1 MKRVK
6 RVLALLAAFALV
18 LAMAV
23 PAWADKAN
31 LYTISAPAGSN
42 HTYQVYQIFTGDYS
56 NGKLSNVKWGQN
68 SKNHEGTNASAAV
81 DSTVLATIA
90 GLGGKTDAEIWKGIE
105 QYVDFGTAPVAEVT
119 STTPASVPAGYYVIK
134 DKDGS
139 QDGKQDAYTNYIV
152 QVAGN
157 VKITPKSSIPTVKK
171 EVKDINDS
179 TETDLGEWQKDADH
193 DFNDQVL
200 FRLTGTLPENY
211 ATYTS
216 YEYIF
221 HDTMSKGLTFDPAS
235 VEIYHGDEKTGTKID
250 ANNYTVSNQSGTDG
264 KTEITIQFANLKTA
278 VSATFGDK
286 ITVVYKAT
294 LNENSVIGSEGNP
307 NKVYLE
313 FSNNPNGNGTGKTPE
328 DTVTVFTY
336 KVAANKVDGDG
347 KKLAGAGFKLSK
359 FDMKNN
365 RWELVGYQNV
375 KLDASGNPVETD
387 GRYEV
392 ESATATSFAWNRI
405 DDGKYKLEEVVTPA
419 GYNTI
424 DPVEFDV
431 VAGHANL
438 TLSSLSGT
446 KTTGTVG
453 EYTFKPNNAE
463 GSLTTDIVNQ
473 SGTVLPSTGGMGTTV
488 FYVVGG
494 GLMAVAV
501 VLLVTKKRMENKR

>member
-1 MKRVK
+1 MRKVK

-23 PAWADKAN
+23 PAFADEAT
-31 LYTISAPAGSN
+31 YTISTDQAN
-42 HTYQVYQIFTGDYS
+42 HTYEVYQIFTGDLS
-56 NGKLSNVKWGQN
+56 ERTLSNVKWGRN
-68 SKNHEGTNASAAV
+68 SKNNEGANVGAA
-81 DSTVLATIA
+81 VLATIE
-90 GLGGKTDAEIWKGIE
+90 GLKGETDAKIWNGIE
-105 QYVDFGTAPVAEVT
+105 QYVNFETTPFVEVT

-157 VKITPKSSIPTVKK
+157 VKIKPKSSVPTVKK

-179 TETDLGEWQKDADH
+179 TETALGEWQKDADH
-193 DFNDQVL
+193 DFNDKVC

-211 ATYTS
+211 ATYTT

-221 HDTMSKGLTFDPAS
+221 HDTMSKGLTFNPAS
-235 VEIYHGDEKTGTKID
+235 VEIYRGDEKTGTKIE
-250 ANNYTVSNQSGTDG
+250 ASNYTVSNQSGIDG
-264 KTEITIQFANLKTA
+264 ETKITIKFANLKTA
-278 VSATFGDK
+278 VNATSDDK
-286 ITVVYKAT
+286 ITVVYEAT
-294 LNENSVIGSEGNP
+294 LNENSVIGSKGNP

-313 FSNNPNGNGTGKTPE
+313 FSNNPNGNGTGETPE

-336 KVAANKVDGDG
+336 KVAANKVDGKG
-347 KKLAGAGFKLSK
+347 KELAGAGFKLSK
-359 FDMKNN
+359 FDKDKG
-365 RWELVGYQNV
+365 WELVGYQNV
-375 KLDASGNPVETD
+375 KLDASGDPVKTD
-387 GRYEV
+387 GHYEV
-392 ESATATSFAWNRI
+392 ANETATSFAWNRI

-438 TLSSLSGT
+438 ELTSLSGT

-453 EYTFKPNNAE
+453 EYTFTSNNTE
-463 GSLTTDIVNQ
+463 GSLTTSIVNQ

>member
-23 PAWADKAN
+23 PAFADKAT
-31 LYTISAPAGSN
+31 YEISTDQAN
-42 HTYQVYQIFTGDYS
+42 HTYEVYQIFTGDLS
-56 NGKLSNVKWGQN
+56 ERTLSNVKWGRN
-68 SKNHEGTNASAAV
+68 SKNNEGANVGAA
-81 DSTVLATIA
+81 VLATIE
-90 GLGGKTDAEIWKGIE
+90 GLKGETDAKIWNGIE
-105 QYVDFGTAPVAEVT
+105 QYVNFETTPFVEVT
-119 STTPASVPAGYYVIK
+119 STAPASVPAGYYVIK

-157 VKITPKSSIPTVKK
+157 VKITPKSCVPPVKK
-171 EVKDINDS
+171 EVKHINDS
-179 TETDLGEWQKDADH
+179 TETALGEWQKDADH
-193 DFNDQVL
+193 DFNDKVC

-211 ATYTS
+211 ATYTT

-221 HDTMSKGLTFDPAS
+221 HDTMSKGLTFDPSS
-235 VEIYHGDEKTGTKID
+235 VEIYLGDEETGTKID
-250 ANNYTVSNQSGTDG
+250 VSKYTVSTQSGANDG
-264 KTEITIQFANLKTA
+264 TEITIKFADLKTA
-278 VSATFGDK
+278 VNATSDNK

-294 LNENSVIGSEGNP
+294 LNENSVIGSAGNP

-313 FSNNPNGNGTGKTPE
+313 FSNNPNGKGTGNTPE

-336 KVAANKVDGDG
+336 KVAANKVDGNRN
-347 KKLAGAGFKLSK
+347 KLAGAGFKLSK
-359 FDMKNN
+359 FDKEKND
-365 RWELVGYQNV
+365 WKLVGYQNV
-375 KLDASGNPVETD
+375 KLGDNGNPVETD
-387 GRYEV
+387 GHYEV
-392 ESATATSFAWNRI
+392 ANKTATSFAWNRI

-424 DPVEFDV
+424 DPVEFNV

-438 TLSSLSGT
+438 ALTSLSGT
-446 KTTGTVG
+446 KTDGTVG
-453 EYTFKPNNAE
+453 EYTFTPDKTE

>member
-23 PAWADKAN
+23 PAFADGAT
-31 LYTISAPAGSN
+31 YTISTDQAN
-42 HTYQVYQIFTGDYS
+42 HTYEVYQIFTGDLS
-56 NGKLSNVKWGQN
+56 VKTLSNVKWGAN
-68 SKNHEGTNASAAV
+68 TKNRGTAGVGQAV
-81 DSTVLATIA
+81 DSTVLATIE
-90 GLGGKTDAEIWKGIE
+90 GLKGKPDAEILKGIE
-105 QYVDFGTAPVAEVT
+105 QYVDFEKGPFAEVT
-119 STTPASVPAGYYVIK
+119 STKSASVPAGYYIIK

-139 QDGKQDAYTNYIV
+139 QNGKQDAYTNYIV

-179 TETDLGEWQKDADH
+179 TETALGEWQKDADH
-193 DFNDQVL
+193 DVNDQVL

-211 ATYTS
+211 ETYTT

-221 HDTMSKGLTFDPAS
+221 HDTMSKGLTFDSDS
-235 VEIYHGDEKTGTKID
+235 VEIYLGDEKNGTKID
-250 ANNYTVSNQSGTDG
+250 ASKYTVSTQSGTNG
-264 KTEITIQFANLKTA
+264 ETEITIQFADLKTA
-278 VSATFGDK
+278 VSATSDDK
-286 ITVVYKAT
+286 ITVVYEAT
-294 LNENSVIGSEGNP
+294 LNKQSVIGSAGNP

-313 FSNNPNGNGTGKTPE
+313 FSNNPNGKGTGKTPE

-336 KVAANKVDGDG
+336 KVAANKVDGKG
-347 KKLAGAGFKLSK
+347 NKLAGAGFKLSK
-359 FDMKNN
+359 YDKDNG
-365 RWELVGYQNV
+365 WELVGYQNV
-375 KLDASGNPVETD
+375 KLDASDNPVKTD

-392 ESATATSFAWNRI
+392 VSATATSFAWNRI

-438 TLSSLSGT
+438 TLTSLSGT

-453 EYTFKPNNAE
+453 EYTFASNNTE

>member
-6 RVLALLAAFALV
+6 RVLALLAALALV

-23 PAWADKAN
+23 PAFADKAN
-31 LYTISAPAGSN
+31 QYTISAPAGSN

-56 NGKLSNVKWGQN
+56 DGKLSNVKWGQN
-68 SKNHEGTNASAAV
+68 SKNHEGANASAAV

-90 GLGGKTDAEIWKGIE
+90 GLGGKPDAEIWKGIE
-105 QYVDFGTAPVAEVT
+105 QYVDFENGSFAEVT
-119 STTPASVPAGYYVIK
+119 STKSASVPAGYYIIK

-152 QVAGN
+152 QVAGD
-157 VKITPKSSIPTVKK
+157 VKIKPKSSVPTVKK

-193 DFNDQVL
+193 DFNDKVC

-211 ATYTS
+211 ATYTT

-221 HDTMSKGLTFDPAS
+221 HDTMSKGLTFAPAS
-235 VEIYHGDEKTGTKID
+235 VEIYLGDEKNGTQIEASK
-250 ANNYTVSNQSGTDG
+250 YTVVSTPSGTNG
-264 KTEITIQFANLKTA
+264 ETEITIKFDNLKTA
-278 VSATFGDK
+278 VNATSDDE

-294 LNENSVIGSEGNP
+294 LNENSVIGSAGNP

-336 KVAANKVDGDG
+336 KVAANKVDGKG
-347 KKLAGAGFKLSK
+347 KELAGAGFKLSK
-359 FDMKNN
+359 FDKDKG
-365 RWELVGYQNV
+365 WELVGYQNV
-375 KLDASGNPVETD
+375 KLDASGDPVKTD
-387 GRYEV
+387 GHYEV
-392 ESATATSFAWNRI
+392 ASATDTSFAWNRI

-438 TLSSLSGT
+438 ALTSLSGT

-453 EYTFKPNNAE
+453 EYTFTSNNTD

>member
-6 RVLALLAAFALV
+6 RVLALLAALALV

-23 PAWADKAN
+23 PAFADEAK
-31 LYTISAPAGSN
+31 YTISTDQAN
-42 HTYQVYQIFTGDYS
+42 HTYEVYQIFTGDLS
-56 NGKLSNVKWGQN
+56 ERTLSNVKWGRN
-68 SKNHEGTNASAAV
+68 SKNNEGANVGAA
-81 DSTVLATIA
+81 VLATIE
-90 GLGGKTDAEIWKGIE
+90 GLKGETDAKIWNGIE
-105 QYVDFGTAPVAEVT
+105 QYVNFETTPFVEVT

-157 VKITPKSSIPTVKK
+157 VKIKPKSSVPTVKK

-179 TETDLGEWQKDADH
+179 TETALGEWQKDADH
-193 DFNDQVL
+193 DFNDKVC

-211 ATYTS
+211 ATYTT

-221 HDTMSKGLTFDPAS
+221 HDTMSKGLTFDPSS
-235 VEIYHGDEKTGTKID
+235 VEIYLGDEETGTKID
-250 ANNYTVSNQSGTDG
+250 VSKYTVSTQSGANDG
-264 KTEITIQFANLKTA
+264 TEITIKFADLKTA
-278 VSATFGDK
+278 VNATSDNK

-294 LNENSVIGSEGNP
+294 LNEQSVIGSAGNP

-313 FSNNPNGNGTGKTPE
+313 FSNNPNGEGTGKTPE
-328 DTVTVFTY
+328 DTVIVFTY
-336 KVAANKVDGDG
+336 KVAANKVDGNG
-347 KKLAGAGFKLSK
+347 EKLAGAGFKLSK
-359 FDMKNN
+359 FDKESDS
-365 RWELVGYQNV
+365 WKLVGYQNV
-375 KLDASGNPVETD
+375 KLDARGNPVETN

-392 ESATATSFAWNRI
+392 ANATDTSFAWNRI

-453 EYTFKPNNAE
+453 EYTFTANAAE
-463 GSLTTDIVNQ
+463 GSLTTNIVNQ

>member
-23 PAWADKAN
+23 PAFADKAT
-31 LYTISAPAGSN
+31 YEISTDQAN
-42 HTYQVYQIFTGDYS
+42 HTYEVYQIFTGDLS
-56 NGKLSNVKWGQN
+56 EKTLSNVKWG
-68 SKNHEGTNASAAV
+68 KNTKGRGTASVGAAV

-90 GLGGKTDAEIWKGIE
+90 GLGGKPDAEIWEGIE
-105 QYVDFGTAPVAEVT
+105 QYVDFENGPFAEVT
-119 STTPASVPAGYYVIK
+119 STKSASVPAGYYIIK

-152 QVAGN
+152 QVAGD
-157 VKITPKSSIPTVKK
+157 VKIKPKSFVPTVKK

-179 TETDLGEWQKDADH
+179 TETALGEWQKDADH
-193 DFNDQVL
+193 DVKDQVW

-221 HDTMSKGLTFDPAS
+221 HDTMSKGLTFDPSS
-235 VEIYHGDEKTGTKID
+235 VEIYLGDEETGTKID
-250 ANNYTVSNQSGTDG
+250 VSKYTVSTQSGANDG
-264 KTEITIQFANLKTA
+264 TEITIKFADLKTA
-278 VSATFGDK
+278 VNATSDNK

-294 LNENSVIGSEGNP
+294 LNEQSVIGSAGNP

-328 DTVTVFTY
+328 DTVIVFTY
-336 KVAANKVDGDG
+336 KVAANKVDSNGE
-347 KKLAGAGFKLSK
+347 KLAGAGFKLSK
-359 FDMKNN
+359 FDKESDS
-365 RWELVGYQNV
+365 WKLVGYQNV
-375 KLDASGNPVETD
+375 KLDTSGNPVETN

-392 ESATATSFAWNRI
+392 ENATDTSFAWNRI
-405 DDGKYKLEEVVTPA
+405 DDGKYKLEEIVTPA

-453 EYTFKPNNAE
+453 EYTFTSNNTE
-463 GSLTTDIVNQ
+463 GSLTTSIVNQ

>member
-23 PAWADKAN
+23 PAWAEEVK
-31 LYTISAPAGSN
+31 YTISTNQAN
-42 HTYQVYQIFTGDYS
+42 HTYEVYQIFTGDLS
-56 NGKLSNVKWGQN
+56 EKTLSNVKWG
-68 SKNHEGTNASAAV
+68 KNTKGRGTASVGAAV
-81 DSTVLATIA
+81 DSTVLATIE
-90 GLGGKTDAEIWKGIE
+90 GLKGEIDSEIWKGIE
-105 QYVDFGTAPVAEVT
+105 QYVDFENGPFAEVT
-119 STTPASVPAGYYVIK
+119 STKSASVPAGYYVIK

-152 QVAGN
+152 QVAGD
-157 VKITPKSSIPTVKK
+157 VKIKPKSSVPTVKK

-193 DFNDQVL
+193 DVNDKVC

-211 ATYTS
+211 ATYTT

-250 ANNYTVSNQSGTDG
+250 ANYTVSTQSGTKG
-264 KTEITIQFANLKTA
+264 ETEITIQFANLKTA
-278 VSATFGDK
+278 VNATSDDK
-286 ITVVYKAT
+286 ITVVYEAT
-294 LNENSVIGSEGNP
+294 LNEQSVIGSAGNP

-336 KVAANKVDGDG
+336 KVAANKVDGKG
-347 KKLAGAGFKLSK
+347 KELAGAGFKLSK
-359 FDMKNN
+359 FDKDKG
-365 RWELVGYQNV
+365 WELVGYQNV
-375 KLDASGNPVETD
+375 KLGDKGNPVVTD
-387 GRYEV
+387 GHYEV
-392 ESATATSFAWNRI
+392 ANATDTSFAWNRI

-453 EYTFKPNNAE
+453 EYTFTSNNAE

>member
-23 PAWADKAN
+23 PAWADEVK
-31 LYTISAPAGSN
+31 YTISTDQAN
-42 HTYQVYQIFTGDYS
+42 HTYEVYQIFKGDLS
-56 NGKLSNVKWGQN
+56 ERTLSNVKWGEN
-68 SKNHEGTNASAAV
+68 TKGRGTAGVGEAV
-81 DSTVLATIA
+81 DSTVLATIE
-90 GLGGKTDAEIWKGIE
+90 GLKGETDAKILEGIE
-105 QYVDFGTAPVAEVT
+105 QYVNFETTPFAEVT
-119 STTPASVPAGYYVIK
+119 SEKSAAVQAGYYIIK

-139 QDGKQDAYTNYIV
+139 QNGKQDAYTNYIV

-179 TETDLGEWQKDADH
+179 TETALGEWQKDADH
-193 DFNDQVL
+193 DVKDQVW

-211 ATYTS
+211 ATYTT

-221 HDTMSKGLTFDPAS
+221 HDTMSKGLTFDSTS
-235 VEIYHGDEKTGTKID
+235 VEIYYGDEKTGTKID
-250 ANNYTVSNQSGTDG
+250 TDKYTVSTQSGTNG
-264 KTEITIQFANLKTA
+264 ETEITIKFADLKTA
-278 VSATFGDK
+278 VNATSDDK

-294 LNENSVIGSEGNP
+294 LNEQSVIGSTGNP

-313 FSNNPNGNGTGKTPE
+313 FSNNPNGKGTGKTPE
-328 DTVTVFTY
+328 DTVIVFTY
-336 KVAANKVDGDG
+336 KVAANKVDGKD
-347 KKLAGAGFKLSK
+347 KELAGAGFKLSK
-359 FDMKNN
+359 FDKEKND
-365 RWELVGYQNV
+365 WKLVGYQNV
-375 KLDASGNPVETD
+375 KLGDNGNPVVTD
-387 GRYEV
+387 GHYEV
-392 ESATATSFAWNRI
+392 ANATDTSFAWNRI

-438 TLSSLSGT
+438 TLTSLSGT

-453 EYTFKPNNAE
+453 EYTFASNNTE

-473 SGTVLPSTGGMGTTV
+473 SGAVLPSTGGMGTTV

>member
-23 PAWADKAN
+23 PALAN
-31 LYTISAPAGSN
+31 EAKYTISTDQAN
-42 HTYQVYQIFTGDYS
+42 HTYEVYQIFKGDLS
-56 NGKLSNVKWGQN
+56 ERTLSNVKWGEN
-68 SKNHEGTNASAAV
+68 TKGRGTAKVGDAV
-81 DSTVLATIA
+81 DSTVLATIE
-90 GLGGKTDAEIWKGIE
+90 GLKGETDAKILEGIE
-105 QYVDFGTAPVAEVT
+105 QYVNFETTPFAEVT
-119 STTPASVPAGYYVIK
+119 SEKSAAVQAGYYIIK

-139 QDGKQDAYTNYIV
+139 QNGKQDAYTNYIV

-179 TETDLGEWQKDADH
+179 TETALGEWQKDADH
-193 DFNDQVL
+193 DVNDQVW

-211 ATYTS
+211 ETYTT

-221 HDTMSKGLTFDPAS
+221 HDTMSKGLTFDSDS
-235 VEIYHGDEKTGTKID
+235 VEIYLGDEKNGTKID
-250 ANNYTVSNQSGTDG
+250 ASKYTVSPQSDANGV
-264 KTEITIQFANLKTA
+264 TEITIQFADLKTA
-278 VSATFGDK
+278 VSATSDDK

-294 LNENSVIGSEGNP
+294 LNEQSVIGSAGNP

-313 FSNNPNGNGTGKTPE
+313 FSNNPNGKGTGKTPE
-328 DTVTVFTY
+328 DTVIVFTY
-336 KVAANKVDGDG
+336 KVAANKVDGKG
-347 KKLAGAGFKLSK
+347 NKLAGAGFKLSK
-359 FDMKNN
+359 FDKESNG
-365 RWELVGYQNV
+365 WKLVGYQNV
-375 KLDASGNPVETD
+375 KLDASSNPVETD
-387 GRYEV
+387 GHYEV
-392 ESATATSFAWNRI
+392 ANATATSFAWNRI
-405 DDGKYKLEEVVTPA
+405 DDGKYKLEEFVTPA

-431 VAGHANL
+431 VAGHADL
-438 TLSSLSGT
+438 TLTSLSGT

-453 EYTFKPNNAE
+453 EYTFASNNTE
-463 GSLTTDIVNQ
+463 GSLTTEIVNQ

>member
-1 MKRVK
+1 M
-6 RVLALLAAFALV
+6 ALLAAFALV

-23 PAWADKAN
+23 PALADGAT
-31 LYTISAPAGSN
+31 YTISTDQAN
-42 HTYQVYQIFTGDYS
+42 HTYEVYQIFTGDLS
-56 NGKLSNVKWGQN
+56 VKTLSNVKWGAN
-68 SKNHEGTNASAAV
+68 TKNRGTAGVGQAV
-81 DSTVLATIA
+81 DSTVLATIE
-90 GLGGKTDAEIWKGIE
+90 GLKGKTDAEILEGIE
-105 QYVDFGTAPVAEVT
+105 SYVDFTTAPVAEVT
-119 STTPASVPAGYYVIK
+119 SEKSASVQAGYYIIK
-134 DKDGS
+134 DKDSS
-139 QDGKQDAYTNYIV
+139 QDGKHDAYTNYIV

-157 VKITPKSSIPTVKK
+157 VKIVPKSSVPTVKK

-179 TETDLGEWQKDADH
+179 TETALGEWQKDADH
-193 DFNDQVL
+193 DVKDKVC

-211 ATYTS
+211 ATYTT

-235 VEIYHGDEKTGTKID
+235 VEIYRGDEKTGTKIE
-250 ANNYTVSNQSGTDG
+250 ASNYTVSNQSGTDG
-264 KTEITIQFANLKTA
+264 ETKITIKFANLKTA
-278 VSATFGDK
+278 VNATSDDK
-286 ITVVYKAT
+286 ITVVYEAT
-294 LNENSVIGSEGNP
+294 LNENSVIGSKGNP

-313 FSNNPNGNGTGKTPE
+313 FSNNPNGNGTGETPE

-336 KVAANKVDGDG
+336 KVAANKVDGNGD
-347 KKLAGAGFKLSK
+347 KLAGAGFKLSK
-359 FDMKNN
+359 FDKEKND
-365 RWELVGYQNV
+365 WKLVGYQNV
-375 KLDASGNPVETD
+375 KLGDNGNPVVTD
-387 GRYEV
+387 GHYEV
-392 ESATATSFAWNRI
+392 ANATDTSFAWNRI

-431 VAGHANL
+431 VAGHADL
-438 TLSSLSGT
+438 TLTSLSGT

-453 EYTFKPNNAE
+453 EYTFASNNTE
-463 GSLTTDIVNQ
+463 GSLTTEIVNQ

>member
-23 PAWADKAN
+23 PAFADKAN

-56 NGKLSNVKWGQN
+56 NGKLSNVKWGRN
-68 SKNHEGTNASAAV
+68 SKNNEGANVGAA
-81 DSTVLATIA
+81 VLATIE
-90 GLGGKTDAEIWKGIE
+90 GLKGETDAKIWNGIE
-105 QYVDFGTAPVAEVT
+105 QYVNFETTPFVEVT

-157 VKITPKSSIPTVKK
+157 VKITPKSSVPTVKK

-179 TETDLGEWQKDADH
+179 TETALGEWQKDADH
-193 DFNDQVL
+193 DFNDKVC

-211 ATYTS
+211 ATYTT

-235 VEIYHGDEKTGTKID
+235 VEIYRGDEKTGTKIE
-250 ANNYTVSNQSGTDG
+250 ASNYTVSNQSGTDG
-264 KTEITIQFANLKTA
+264 ETEITIKFANLKTA
-278 VSATFGDK
+278 VNATSDDK
-286 ITVVYKAT
+286 ITVVYEAT
-294 LNENSVIGSEGNP
+294 LNEQSVIGSAGNP

-313 FSNNPNGNGTGKTPE
+313 FSNNPNGKGTGNTPE

-336 KVAANKVDGDG
+336 KVAANKVDGNRN
-347 KKLAGAGFKLSK
+347 KLAGAGFKLSK
-359 FDMKNN
+359 FDKEKND
-365 RWELVGYQNV
+365 WKLVGYQNV
-375 KLDASGNPVETD
+375 KLGDKGNPVETD
-387 GRYEV
+387 GHYEV
-392 ESATATSFAWNRI
+392 ANKTATSFAWNRI

-438 TLSSLSGT
+438 ALTSLSGT
-446 KTTGTVG
+446 KTDGTVG
-453 EYTFKPNNAE
+453 EYTFTPDKTE

>member
-23 PAWADKAN
+23 PALADGAT
-31 LYTISAPAGSN
+31 YTISTDQAN
-42 HTYQVYQIFTGDYS
+42 HTYEVYQIFTGDLS
-56 NGKLSNVKWGQN
+56 VKTLSNVKWGAN
-68 SKNHEGTNASAAV
+68 TKNRGTAGVGQAV
-81 DSTVLATIA
+81 DSTVLATIE
-90 GLGGKTDAEIWKGIE
+90 GLKGETDAKILKGIE
-105 QYVDFGTAPVAEVT
+105 QYVDFEKGPFAEVT
-119 STTPASVPAGYYVIK
+119 STKSASVQAGYYIIK

-152 QVAGN
+152 QVAGD
-157 VKITPKSSIPTVKK
+157 VKITPKSFVPTVKK

-179 TETDLGEWQKDADH
+179 TETALGEWQKDADH
-193 DFNDQVL
+193 DVNDKVC

-211 ATYTS
+211 ATYTT

-235 VEIYHGDEKTGTKID
+235 VAIYHGDEKTGTKID
-250 ANNYTVSNQSGTDG
+250 ASKYTVSPQSDANGV
-264 KTEITIQFANLKTA
+264 TEITIKFADLKTA
-278 VSATFGDK
+278 VSATSDDK
-286 ITVVYKAT
+286 ITVVYEAT
-294 LNENSVIGSEGNP
+294 LNKQSVIGSEGNP

-313 FSNNPNGNGTGKTPE
+313 FSNNPNGKGTGKTPE
-328 DTVTVFTY
+328 DTVIVFTY
-336 KVAANKVDGDG
+336 KVAANKVDGKG
-347 KKLAGAGFKLSK
+347 NKLAGAGFKLSK
-359 FDMKNN
+359 YDKDNG
-365 RWELVGYQNV
+365 WELVGYQNV

-387 GRYEV
+387 GHYEV
-392 ESATATSFAWNRI
+392 ANATATSFAWNRI
-405 DDGKYKLEEVVTPA
+405 DDGKYKLEEFVTPA

-431 VAGHANL
+431 VAGHADL
-438 TLSSLSGT
+438 TLTSLSGT

-453 EYTFKPNNAE
+453 EYTFASNNTE
-463 GSLTTDIVNQ
+463 GSLTTEIVNQ

>member
-23 PAWADKAN
+23 PAFADEAK
-31 LYTISAPAGSN
+31 YTISTDQAN
-42 HTYQVYQIFTGDYS
+42 HTYEVYQIFTGDLS
-56 NGKLSNVKWGQN
+56 ERTLSNVKWGRN
-68 SKNHEGTNASAAV
+68 SKNNEGANVGAA
-81 DSTVLATIA
+81 VLATIE
-90 GLGGKTDAEIWKGIE
+90 GLKGETDAKIWNGIE
-105 QYVDFGTAPVAEVT
+105 QYVNFETTPFVEVT

-157 VKITPKSSIPTVKK
+157 VKIKPKSSVPTVKK

-179 TETDLGEWQKDADH
+179 TETALGEWQKDADH
-193 DFNDQVL
+193 DFNDKVC

-211 ATYTS
+211 ATYTT

-221 HDTMSKGLTFDPAS
+221 HDTMSKGLTFDPSS
-235 VEIYHGDEKTGTKID
+235 VEIYLGDEETGTKID
-250 ANNYTVSNQSGTDG
+250 VSKYTVSTQSGANDG
-264 KTEITIQFANLKTA
+264 TEITIKFADLKTA
-278 VSATFGDK
+278 VNATSDNK

-294 LNENSVIGSEGNP
+294 LNEQSVIGSAGNP

-313 FSNNPNGNGTGKTPE
+313 FSNNPNGEGTGKTPE
-328 DTVTVFTY
+328 DTVIVFTY
-336 KVAANKVDGDG
+336 KVAANKVDGNDE
-347 KKLAGAGFKLSK
+347 KLAGAGFKLSK
-359 FDMKNN
+359 FDKESDS
-365 RWELVGYQNV
+365 WKLVGYQNV
-375 KLDASGNPVETD
+375 KLDARGNPVETN

-392 ESATATSFAWNRI
+392 ANATDTSFAWNRI

-453 EYTFKPNNAE
+453 EYTFTANAAE
-463 GSLTTDIVNQ
+463 GSLTTNIVNQ

>member
-23 PAWADKAN
+23 PAFADEAT
-31 LYTISAPAGSN
+31 YTISTDQAN
-42 HTYQVYQIFTGDYS
+42 HTYEVYQIFTGDLS
-56 NGKLSNVKWGQN
+56 ERTLSNVKWGRN
-68 SKNHEGTNASAAV
+68 SKNNEGANVGAA
-81 DSTVLATIA
+81 VLATIE
-90 GLGGKTDAEIWKGIE
+90 GLKGETDAKIWNGIE
-105 QYVDFGTAPVAEVT
+105 QYVNFETTPFVEVT

-157 VKITPKSSIPTVKK
+157 VKIKPKSSVPTVKK

-179 TETDLGEWQKDADH
+179 TETALGEWQKDADH
-193 DFNDQVL
+193 DFNDKVC

-211 ATYTS
+211 ATYTT

-221 HDTMSKGLTFDPAS
+221 HDTMSKGLTFNPAS
-235 VEIYHGDEKTGTKID
+235 VEIYRGDEKTGTKIE
-250 ANNYTVSNQSGTDG
+250 ASNYTVSNQSGIDG
-264 KTEITIQFANLKTA
+264 ETKITIKFANLKTA
-278 VSATFGDK
+278 VNATSDDK
-286 ITVVYKAT
+286 ITVVYEAT
-294 LNENSVIGSEGNP
+294 LNENSVIGSKGNP

-313 FSNNPNGNGTGKTPE
+313 FSNNPNGNGTGETPE

-336 KVAANKVDGDG
+336 KVAANKVDGKG
-347 KKLAGAGFKLSK
+347 KELAGAGFKLSK
-359 FDMKNN
+359 FDKDKG
-365 RWELVGYQNV
+365 WELVGYQNV
-375 KLDASGNPVETD
+375 KLDASGDPVKTD
-387 GRYEV
+387 GHYEV
-392 ESATATSFAWNRI
+392 ANETATSFAWNRI

-438 TLSSLSGT
+438 ELTSLSGT

-453 EYTFKPNNAE
+453 EYTFTSNNTE
-463 GSLTTDIVNQ
+463 GSLTTSIVNQ

>member
-6 RVLALLAAFALV
+6 RVLALLAALALV

-23 PAWADKAN
+23 PAFADEAK
-31 LYTISAPAGSN
+31 YTISTDQAN
-42 HTYQVYQIFTGDYS
+42 HTYEVYQIFTGDLS
-56 NGKLSNVKWGQN
+56 ERTLSNVKWGRN
-68 SKNHEGTNASAAV
+68 SKNNEGANVGAA
-81 DSTVLATIA
+81 VLATIE
-90 GLGGKTDAEIWKGIE
+90 GLKGETDAKIWNGIE
-105 QYVDFGTAPVAEVT
+105 QYVNFETTPFVEVT

-157 VKITPKSSIPTVKK
+157 VKIKPKSSVPTVKK

-179 TETDLGEWQKDADH
+179 TETALGEWQKDADH
-193 DFNDQVL
+193 DFNDKVC

-211 ATYTS
+211 ATYTT

-221 HDTMSKGLTFDPAS
+221 HDTMSKGLTFDPSS
-235 VEIYHGDEKTGTKID
+235 VEIYLGDEETGTKID
-250 ANNYTVSNQSGTDG
+250 VSKYTVSTQSGANDG
-264 KTEITIQFANLKTA
+264 TEITIKFADLKTA
-278 VSATFGDK
+278 VNATSDNK

-294 LNENSVIGSEGNP
+294 LNEQSVIGSAGNP

-313 FSNNPNGNGTGKTPE
+313 FSNNPNGEGTGKTPE
-328 DTVTVFTY
+328 DTVIVFTY
-336 KVAANKVDGDG
+336 KVAANKVDGNDE
-347 KKLAGAGFKLSK
+347 KLAGAGFKLSK
-359 FDMKNN
+359 FDKESDS
-365 RWELVGYQNV
+365 WKLVGYQNV
-375 KLDASGNPVETD
+375 KLDARGNPVETN

-392 ESATATSFAWNRI
+392 ANATDTSFAWNRI

-453 EYTFKPNNAE
+453 EYTFTANAAE
-463 GSLTTDIVNQ
+463 GSLTTNIVNQ

>member
-23 PAWADKAN
+23 PAFADEAK
-31 LYTISAPAGSN
+31 YTISTDQAN
-42 HTYQVYQIFTGDYS
+42 HTYEVYQIFTGDLS
-56 NGKLSNVKWGQN
+56 ERTLSNVKWGRN
-68 SKNHEGTNASAAV
+68 SKNNEGANVGAA
-81 DSTVLATIA
+81 VLATIE
-90 GLGGKTDAEIWKGIE
+90 GLKGETDAKIWNGIE
-105 QYVDFGTAPVAEVT
+105 QYVNFETTPFVEVT

-157 VKITPKSSIPTVKK
+157 VKIKPKSSVPTVKK

-179 TETDLGEWQKDADH
+179 TETALGEWQKDADH
-193 DFNDQVL
+193 DFNDKVC

-211 ATYTS
+211 ATYTT

-221 HDTMSKGLTFDPAS
+221 HDTMSKGLTFDPSS
-235 VEIYHGDEKTGTKID
+235 VEIYLGDEETGTKID
-250 ANNYTVSNQSGTDG
+250 VSKYTVSTQSGVNDG
-264 KTEITIQFANLKTA
+264 TEITIKFADLKTA
-278 VSATFGDK
+278 VNATSDNK

-294 LNENSVIGSEGNP
+294 LNEQSVIGSAGNP

-313 FSNNPNGNGTGKTPE
+313 FSNNPNGEGTGKTPE
-328 DTVTVFTY
+328 DTVIVFTY
-336 KVAANKVDGDG
+336 KVAANKVDGNDE
-347 KKLAGAGFKLSK
+347 KLAGAGFKLSK
-359 FDMKNN
+359 FDKESDS
-365 RWELVGYQNV
+365 WKLVGYQNV
-375 KLDASGNPVETD
+375 KLDARGNPVETN

-392 ESATATSFAWNRI
+392 ANATDTSFAWNRI

-453 EYTFKPNNAE
+453 EYTFTANAAE
-463 GSLTTDIVNQ
+463 GSLTTNIVNQ

>member
-23 PAWADKAN
+23 PAFADETT
-31 LYTISAPAGSN
+31 YTISTDQAN
-42 HTYQVYQIFTGDYS
+42 HTYEVYQIFTGDLS
-56 NGKLSNVKWGQN
+56 VKTLSNVKWGKN
-68 SKNHEGTNASAAV
+68 SKNNEGANVGAA
-81 DSTVLATIA
+81 VLATIE
-90 GLGGKTDAEIWKGIE
+90 GLKGENDAKIWNGIE
-105 QYVDFGTAPVAEVT
+105 QYVNFETTPFAEVT
-119 STTPASVPAGYYVIK
+119 STTPASVPAGYYIIK

-139 QDGKQDAYTNYIV
+139 QNGKQDAYTNYIV
-152 QVAGN
+152 QVAGD
-157 VKITPKSSIPTVKK
+157 VKIKPKSSVPTVKK

-179 TETDLGEWQKDADH
+179 TETALGEWQKDADH
-193 DFNDQVL
+193 DVDDKVC

-211 ATYTS
+211 ATYTT

-250 ANNYTVSNQSGTDG
+250 ASKYTVSPQSDANGV
-264 KTEITIQFANLKTA
+264 TEITIQFTDLKTA
-278 VSATFGDK
+278 VNATSDDE

-313 FSNNPNGNGTGKTPE
+313 FSNNPNGKGTGNTPE

-336 KVAANKVDGDG
+336 KVAANKVDGNRN
-347 KKLAGAGFKLSK
+347 KLAGAGFKLSK
-359 FDMKNN
+359 FDKEKND
-365 RWELVGYQNV
+365 WKLVGYQNV
-375 KLDASGNPVETD
+375 KLGDNGNPVETD
-387 GRYEV
+387 GHYEV
-392 ESATATSFAWNRI
+392 ANKTATSFAWNRI

-438 TLSSLSGT
+438 ALTSLSGT
-446 KTTGTVG
+446 KTDGTVG
-453 EYTFKPNNAE
+453 EYTFTPDKTE

>member
-1 MKRVK
+1 M
-6 RVLALLAAFALV
+6 ALLAVFALV

-23 PAWADKAN
+23 PAFADGVT
-31 LYTISAPAGSN
+31 YEISTDQAN
-42 HTYQVYQIFTGDYS
+42 HTYEVYQIFKGDLS
-56 NGKLSNVKWGQN
+56 ERTLSNVKWGAN
-68 SKNHEGTNASAAV
+68 TKNRGTAKIGDAV
-81 DSTVLATIA
+81 DSTVLAAIE
-90 GLGGKTDAEIWKGIE
+90 GLKGKTDAEILEGIE
-105 QYVDFGTAPVAEVT
+105 SYVDFTTAPAAEVT
-119 STTPASVPAGYYVIK
+119 SAKSASVQAGYYIIK
-134 DKDGS
+134 DKDSS
-139 QDGKQDAYTNYIV
+139 QDGKYDAYTNCIV

-157 VKITPKSSIPTVKK
+157 VKITPKSSVPTVKK

-179 TETDLGEWQKDADH
+179 TETALGEWQKDADH
-193 DFNDQVL
+193 DFNDKVC

-211 ATYTS
+211 ATYTT

-235 VEIYHGDEKTGTKID
+235 VEIYRGDEKTGTKIE
-250 ANNYTVSNQSGTDG
+250 ASNYTVSNQSGTDG
-264 KTEITIQFANLKTA
+264 ETEITIKFANLKTA
-278 VSATFGDK
+278 VNATSDDK
-286 ITVVYKAT
+286 ITVVYEAT
-294 LNENSVIGSEGNP
+294 LNEQSVIGSAGNP

-313 FSNNPNGNGTGKTPE
+313 FSNNPNGKGTGNTPE

-336 KVAANKVDGDG
+336 KVAANKVDGNRN
-347 KKLAGAGFKLSK
+347 KLAGAGFKLSK
-359 FDMKNN
+359 FDKEKND
-365 RWELVGYQNV
+365 WKLVGYQNV
-375 KLDASGNPVETD
+375 KLGDNGNPVETD
-387 GRYEV
+387 GHYEV
-392 ESATATSFAWNRI
+392 ANKTATSFAWNRI

-438 TLSSLSGT
+438 ALTSLSGT
-446 KTTGTVG
+446 KTDGTVG
-453 EYTFKPNNAE
+453 EYTFTPDKTE

>member
-23 PAWADKAN
+23 PALADEVK
-31 LYTISAPAGSN
+31 YTISTDQAN
-42 HTYQVYQIFTGDYS
+42 HTYEVYQIFKGDLS
-56 NGKLSNVKWGQN
+56 ERTLSNVKWGEN
-68 SKNHEGTNASAAV
+68 TKGRGTAGVGEAV
-81 DSTVLATIA
+81 DSTVLATIE
-90 GLGGKTDAEIWKGIE
+90 GLKGETDAKILEGIE
-105 QYVDFGTAPVAEVT
+105 QYVNFETTPFAEVT
-119 STTPASVPAGYYVIK
+119 SEKSAAVQAGYYIIK

-139 QDGKQDAYTNYIV
+139 QNGKQDAYTNYIV

-179 TETDLGEWQKDADH
+179 TETALGEWQKDADH
-193 DFNDQVL
+193 DVKDQVW

-221 HDTMSKGLTFDPAS
+221 HDTMSKGLTFDSSS
-235 VEIYHGDEKTGTKID
+235 VEIYLGDEETGTKID
-250 ANNYTVSNQSGTDG
+250 ASKYTVSTQSGANDG
-264 KTEITIQFANLKTA
+264 TEITIKFADLKTA
-278 VSATFGDK
+278 VNATSDNK

-294 LNENSVIGSEGNP
+294 LNEQSVIGSAGNP

-328 DTVTVFTY
+328 DTVIVFTY
-336 KVAANKVDGDG
+336 KVAANKVDSNDE
-347 KKLAGAGFKLSK
+347 KLAGAGFKLSK
-359 FDMKNN
+359 FDKESDS
-365 RWELVGYQNV
+365 WKLVGYQNV
-375 KLDASGNPVETD
+375 KLDASGNPVETN

-392 ESATATSFAWNRI
+392 ASATDTSFAWNRI

-453 EYTFKPNNAE
+453 EYTFTANAAE
-463 GSLTTDIVNQ
+463 GSLTTNIVNQ

>member
-1 MKRVK
+1 MKKVK
-6 RVLALLAAFALV
+6 RMLALLAAFALV

-23 PAWADKAN
+23 PAFADETT
-31 LYTISAPAGSN
+31 YTISTDQAN
-42 HTYQVYQIFTGDYS
+42 HTYEVYQIFTGDLS
-56 NGKLSNVKWGQN
+56 VKTLSNVKWGAN
-68 SKNHEGTNASAAV
+68 TKNRGTAKIGDAV
-81 DSTVLATIA
+81 DSTVLAAIE
-90 GLGGKTDAEIWKGIE
+90 GLKGKTDAEILEGIE
-105 QYVDFGTAPVAEVT
+105 SYVDFTTAPVAEVT
-119 STTPASVPAGYYVIK
+119 STKPAAVPAGYYVIK

-157 VKITPKSSIPTVKK
+157 VKIKPKSSVPTVKK

-179 TETDLGEWQKDADH
+179 TETALGEWQKDADH
-193 DFNDQVL
+193 DFNDKVC

-211 ATYTS
+211 ATYTT

-235 VEIYHGDEKTGTKID
+235 VEIYRGDEKTGTKIE
-250 ANNYTVSNQSGTDG
+250 ASNYTVSNQSGTDG
-264 KTEITIQFANLKTA
+264 ETKITIKFANLKTA
-278 VSATFGDK
+278 VNATSDDK
-286 ITVVYKAT
+286 ITVVYEAT
-294 LNENSVIGSEGNP
+294 LNENSVIGSKGNP

-313 FSNNPNGNGTGKTPE
+313 FSNNPNGNGTGITPE

-336 KVAANKVDGDG
+336 KVAANKVDGKG
-347 KKLAGAGFKLSK
+347 NKLAGAGFKLSK
-359 FDMKNN
+359 YDKDNG
-365 RWELVGYQNV
+365 WELVGYQNV
-375 KLDASGNPVETD
+375 KLDGGNPVETD

-392 ESATATSFAWNRI
+392 ASATATSFAWNRI

-438 TLSSLSGT
+438 TLTSLSGT

-453 EYTFKPNNAE
+453 EYTFASNNTE

>member
-1 MKRVK
+1 M
-6 RVLALLAAFALV
+6 LALLAAFALV

-23 PAWADKAN
+23 PAFADEAK
-31 LYTISAPAGSN
+31 YTISTDRAN
-42 HTYQVYQIFTGDYS
+42 HTYEVYQIFTGDLS
-56 NGKLSNVKWGQN
+56 ERTLSNVKWGRN
-68 SKNHEGTNASAAV
+68 SKNNEGANVGAA
-81 DSTVLATIA
+81 VLATIE
-90 GLGGKTDAEIWKGIE
+90 GLKGETDAKIWNGIE
-105 QYVDFGTAPVAEVT
+105 QYVNFETTPFVEVT

-157 VKITPKSSIPTVKK
+157 VKIKPKSSVPTVKK

-179 TETDLGEWQKDADH
+179 TETALGEWQKDADH
-193 DFNDQVL
+193 DFNDKVC

-211 ATYTS
+211 ATYTT

-221 HDTMSKGLTFDPAS
+221 HDTMSKGLTFDPSS
-235 VEIYHGDEKTGTKID
+235 VEIYLGDEETGTKID
-250 ANNYTVSNQSGTDG
+250 VSKYTVSTQSGANDG
-264 KTEITIQFANLKTA
+264 TEITIKFADLKTA
-278 VSATFGDK
+278 VNATSDNK

-294 LNENSVIGSEGNP
+294 LNENSVIGSAGNP

-313 FSNNPNGNGTGKTPE
+313 FSNNPNGKGTGNTPE

-336 KVAANKVDGDG
+336 KVAANKVDGNRN
-347 KKLAGAGFKLSK
+347 KLAGAGFKLSK
-359 FDMKNN
+359 FDKEKND
-365 RWELVGYQNV
+365 WKLVGYQNV
-375 KLDASGNPVETD
+375 KLDASGNLVETD

>member
-6 RVLALLAAFALV
+6 RVLALLAALALV

-23 PAWADKAN
+23 PAFAN
-31 LYTISAPAGSN
+31 EAKYTISTDQAN
-42 HTYQVYQIFTGDYS
+42 HTYEVYQIFKGDLS
-56 NGKLSNVKWGQN
+56 ERTLSNVKWGEN
-68 SKNHEGTNASAAV
+68 TKGRGTAKVGDAV
-81 DSTVLATIA
+81 DSTVLATIE
-90 GLGGKTDAEIWKGIE
+90 GLKGETDAKILEGIE
-105 QYVDFGTAPVAEVT
+105 QYVNFETTPFAEVT
-119 STTPASVPAGYYVIK
+119 SEKSAAVQAGYYIIK

-139 QDGKQDAYTNYIV
+139 QNGKQDAYTNYIV

-179 TETDLGEWQKDADH
+179 TETALGEWQKDADH
-193 DFNDQVL
+193 DVNDQVW

-211 ATYTS
+211 ETYTT

-221 HDTMSKGLTFDPAS
+221 HDTMSKGLTFDSDS
-235 VEIYHGDEKTGTKID
+235 VEIYLGDEKNGTKID
-250 ANNYTVSNQSGTDG
+250 ASKYTVSPQSDANGV
-264 KTEITIQFANLKTA
+264 TEITIQFADLKTA
-278 VSATFGDK
+278 VSATSDDK

-294 LNENSVIGSEGNP
+294 LNEQSVIGSAGNP

-313 FSNNPNGNGTGKTPE
+313 FSNNPNGKGTGKTPE
-328 DTVTVFTY
+328 DTVIVFTY
-336 KVAANKVDGDG
+336 KVAANKVDGKG
-347 KKLAGAGFKLSK
+347 NKLAGAGFKLSK
-359 FDMKNN
+359 FDKDKG
-365 RWELVGYQNV
+365 WELVGYQNV
-375 KLDASGNPVETD
+375 KLGDKGNPVVTD
-387 GRYEV
+387 GHYEV
-392 ESATATSFAWNRI
+392 ANATDTSFAWNRI

-453 EYTFKPNNAE
+453 EYTFTSNNAE

>member
-1 MKRVK
+1 MKKVK

-23 PAWADKAN
+23 PAFADKAT
-31 LYTISAPAGSN
+31 YEISTDQAN
-42 HTYQVYQIFTGDYS
+42 HTYEVYQIFKGDLS
-56 NGKLSNVKWGQN
+56 ERTLSNVKWGEN
-68 SKNHEGTNASAAV
+68 SKNRGEGVSADAAV
-81 DSTVLATIA
+81 DSTVLATIE
-90 GLGGKTDAEIWKGIE
+90 GLKGKIDAEIWEGIE
-105 QYVDFGTAPVAEVT
+105 KYVDFKTTPFAEVT

-157 VKITPKSSIPTVKK
+157 VKIKPKSSVPTVKK

-179 TETDLGEWQKDADH
+179 TETALGEWQKDADH
-193 DFNDQVL
+193 DFNDQVC

-211 ATYTS
+211 ATYTT

-221 HDTMSKGLTFDPAS
+221 HDTMSKGLTFNPAS
-235 VEIYHGDEKTGTKID
+235 VEIYRGDEKTGTKIE
-250 ANNYTVSNQSGTDG
+250 ASNYTVSNQSGTDG
-264 KTEITIQFANLKTA
+264 ETKITIKFANLKTA
-278 VSATFGDK
+278 VNATSDDK
-286 ITVVYKAT
+286 ITVVYEAT
-294 LNENSVIGSEGNP
+294 LNENSVIGSKGNP

-313 FSNNPNGNGTGKTPE
+313 FSNNPNGNGTGETPE

-336 KVAANKVDGDG
+336 KVAANKVDGNG
-347 KKLAGAGFKLSK
+347 NKLAGAGFKLSK
-359 FDMKNN
+359 FDKEKND
-365 RWELVGYQNV
+365 WKLVGYQNV
-375 KLDASGNPVETD
+375 KLGDNGNPVVTD
-387 GRYEV
+387 GHYEV
-392 ESATATSFAWNRI
+392 ANATDTSFAWNRI

-431 VAGHANL
+431 VADHANQTL
-438 TLSSLSGT
+438 TSLSGT

-453 EYTFKPNNAE
+453 EYIFTSDNTE
-463 GSLTTDIVNQ
+463 GSLTTKIVNQ

>member
-1 MKRVK
+1 MKKVK
-6 RVLALLAAFALV
+6 RMLALLAAFALV

-23 PAWADKAN
+23 PAFADGVK
-31 LYTISAPAGSN
+31 YTISTDQAN
-42 HTYQVYQIFTGDYS
+42 HTYEVYQIFKGDLS
-56 NGKLSNVKWGQN
+56 ERTLSNVKWGEN
-68 SKNHEGTNASAAV
+68 TKGRGTAKVGDAV
-81 DSTVLATIA
+81 DSTVLATIE
-90 GLGGKTDAEIWKGIE
+90 GLKGKTDAEIWAGIE
-105 QYVDFGTAPVAEVT
+105 QYVDFTTTPVAKVT
-119 STTPASVPAGYYVIK
+119 STNSASVQAGYYIIK
-134 DKDGS
+134 DEDGS
-139 QDGKQDAYTNYIV
+139 QNGKQDAYTNYIV
-152 QVAGN
+152 QVAGD
-157 VKITPKSSIPTVKK
+157 VKIKPKSSVPTVKK

-193 DFNDQVL
+193 DVKDKVC

-211 ATYTS
+211 ETYTT

-221 HDTMSKGLTFDPAS
+221 HDTMSKGLTFDPTS
-235 VEIYHGDEKTGTKID
+235 VKIYRGDEKNGTTIEASKYD
-250 ANNYTVSNQSGTDG
+250 VSTQSGTDG
-264 KTEITIQFANLKTA
+264 KTEITIKFADLKTA
-278 VSATFGDK
+278 VNATSDDE
-286 ITVVYKAT
+286 ITVVYQAT
-294 LNENSVIGSEGNP
+294 LNENSVIGSAGNP

-313 FSNNPNGNGTGKTPE
+313 FSNNPNGKGTGNTPE

-336 KVAANKVDGDG
+336 KVAANKVDG
-347 KKLAGAGFKLSK
+347 KSNKLAGAGFKLSK
-359 FDMKNN
+359 FDKDNG
-365 RWELVGYQNV
+365 WELVGYQNV
-375 KLDASGNPVETD
+375 KLDASGNPVKTD

-392 ESATATSFAWNRI
+392 ASATATSFAWNRI

-431 VAGHANL
+431 VAGHENL
-438 TLSSLSGT
+438 TLTSLSGT

-453 EYTFKPNNAE
+453 EYTFTPNNTE

>member
-23 PAWADKAN
+23 PAFADGAT
-31 LYTISAPAGSN
+31 YEISTDQAN
-42 HTYQVYQIFTGDYS
+42 HTYEVYQIFTGDLS
-56 NGKLSNVKWGQN
+56 ERTLSNVKWG
-68 SKNHEGTNASAAV
+68 KNTKGRGTAGVGTAV
-81 DSTVLATIA
+81 DSTVLATIE
-90 GLGGKTDAEIWKGIE
+90 GLKEKSDAEIWEGIE
-105 QYVDFGTAPVAEVT
+105 KYVDFKTTPFAEVT
-119 STTPASVPAGYYVIK
+119 STKPAAVPAGYYVIK

-157 VKITPKSSIPTVKK
+157 VKIKPKSSVPTVKK

-179 TETDLGEWQKDADH
+179 TETALGEWQKDADH
-193 DFNDQVL
+193 DFNDKVC

-211 ATYTS
+211 ATYTT

-221 HDTMSKGLTFDPAS
+221 HDTMSKGLTFNPAS
-235 VEIYHGDEKTGTKID
+235 VEIYRGDEKTGTKIE
-250 ANNYTVSNQSGTDG
+250 ASNYTVSNQSGTDG
-264 KTEITIQFANLKTA
+264 ETKITIKFANLKTA
-278 VSATFGDK
+278 VDATSDDK
-286 ITVVYKAT
+286 ITVVYEAT
-294 LNENSVIGSEGNP
+294 LNENSVIGSKGNP

-313 FSNNPNGNGTGKTPE
+313 FSNNPNGNGTGETPE

-347 KKLAGAGFKLSK
+347 KELAGAGFKLSK
-359 FDMKNN
+359 FYKDKG
-365 RWELVGYQNV
+365 WELVGYQNV
-375 KLDASGNPVETD
+375 KLDARGNPVVTD

-392 ESATATSFAWNRI
+392 ASATATSFAWNRI

-431 VAGHANL
+431 VAGHENKTL
-438 TLSSLSGT
+438 TSLSGT

-453 EYTFKPNNAE
+453 EYTFTSNNTE

-488 FYVVGG
+488 FYVIGG

>member
-6 RVLALLAAFALV
+6 RMLALLAAFALV

-23 PAWADKAN
+23 PAFADKAT
-31 LYTISAPAGSN
+31 YEISTNQAN
-42 HTYQVYQIFTGDYS
+42 HTYEVYQIFTGDLS
-56 NGKLSNVKWGQN
+56 ERTLSNVKWG
-68 SKNHEGTNASAAV
+68 KNTKGRGTASVGAAV
-81 DSTVLATIA
+81 DSTVLATIE
-90 GLGGKTDAEIWKGIE
+90 GLKGKTDAEIWKGIE
-105 QYVDFGTAPVAEVT
+105 QYVDFENGQFAEVT
-119 STTPASVPAGYYVIK
+119 STKPASVPAGYYIIK

-152 QVAGN
+152 QVAGD
-157 VKITPKSSIPTVKK
+157 VKIKPKSSVPTVKK

-193 DFNDQVL
+193 DVNDKVC

-211 ATYTS
+211 ETYTT

-221 HDTMSKGLTFDPAS
+221 HDTMSKGLTFDPTS
-235 VEIYHGDEKTGTKID
+235 VKIYRGDEKNGTTIEASKYD
-250 ANNYTVSNQSGTDG
+250 VSTQSGTDG
-264 KTEITIQFANLKTA
+264 KTEITIKFADLKTA
-278 VSATFGDK
+278 VNATSDDE
-286 ITVVYKAT
+286 ITVVYQAT
-294 LNENSVIGSEGNP
+294 LNENSVIGSAGNP

-313 FSNNPNGNGTGKTPE
+313 FSNNPNGKGTGNTPE

-336 KVAANKVDGDG
+336 KVAANKVDGKGD
-347 KKLAGAGFKLSK
+347 KLAGAGFKLSK
-359 FDMKNN
+359 FDKDNG
-365 RWELVGYQNV
+365 WELVGYQNV
-375 KLDASGNPVETD
+375 KLDESSNPVKTD

-392 ESATATSFAWNRI
+392 ASATATSFAWNRI

-438 TLSSLSGT
+438 TLTSLSGT

-453 EYTFKPNNAE
+453 EYTFASNNTE

>member
-1 MKRVK
+1 M
-6 RVLALLAAFALV
+6 ALLAAFALV

-23 PAWADKAN
+23 PAFADKAT
-31 LYTISAPAGSN
+31 YEISTDQAN
-42 HTYQVYQIFTGDYS
+42 HTYEVYQIFKGDLS
-56 NGKLSNVKWGQN
+56 ERTLSNVKWGEN
-68 SKNHEGTNASAAV
+68 SKNRGEGVSADAAV
-81 DSTVLATIA
+81 DSTVLAAIE
-90 GLGGKTDAEIWKGIE
+90 GLKGKTDAEILEGIE
-105 QYVDFGTAPVAEVT
+105 SYVDFTTAPVAEVT
-119 STTPASVPAGYYVIK
+119 SAKSASVQAGYYIIK
-134 DKDGS
+134 DKDSS
-139 QDGKQDAYTNYIV
+139 QDGKHDAYTNYIV

-157 VKITPKSSIPTVKK
+157 VKIVPKSSVPTVKK

-179 TETDLGEWQKDADH
+179 TDTALGEWQKDADH
-193 DFNDQVL
+193 DVNDRVW

-221 HDTMSKGLTFDPAS
+221 HDTMSKGLTFDPSS
-235 VEIYHGDEKTGTKID
+235 VEIYLGDEETGTKID
-250 ANNYTVSNQSGTDG
+250 VSKYTVSTQSGANDG
-264 KTEITIQFANLKTA
+264 TEITIKFADLKTA
-278 VSATFGDK
+278 VNATSDNK

-294 LNENSVIGSEGNP
+294 LNKQSVIGSAGNP

-328 DTVTVFTY
+328 DTVIVFTY
-336 KVAANKVDGDG
+336 KVAANKVDSNDE
-347 KKLAGAGFKLSK
+347 KLAGAGFKLSK
-359 FDMKNN
+359 FDKESDS
-365 RWELVGYQNV
+365 WKLVGYQNV
-375 KLDASGNPVETD
+375 KLDASGNPVETN

-392 ESATATSFAWNRI
+392 ENATDTSFAWNRI

-431 VAGHANL
+431 VAGHANQTL
-438 TLSSLSGT
+438 TSLSGT

-453 EYTFKPNNAE
+453 EYIFTSDNTE
-463 GSLTTDIVNQ
+463 GSLTTKIVNQ

>member
-1 MKRVK
+1 M
-6 RVLALLAAFALV
+6 LALLAAFALV

-23 PAWADKAN
+23 PAFAEETT
-31 LYTISAPAGSN
+31 YTISTDQAN
-42 HTYQVYQIFTGDYS
+42 HTYEVYQIFTGDLS
-56 NGKLSNVKWGQN
+56 EKTLSNVKWG
-68 SKNHEGTNASAAV
+68 KNTKGRGTAGVGEAV
-81 DSTVLATIA
+81 DSTVLATIE
-90 GLGGKTDAEIWKGIE
+90 GLKEKPDAEILKGIE
-105 QYVDFGTAPVAEVT
+105 QYVDFEKGPFAEVT
-119 STTPASVPAGYYVIK
+119 SIKSASVPAGYYIIK

-157 VKITPKSSIPTVKK
+157 VKIKPKSSVPTVKK
-171 EVKDINDS
+171 EVQDINDS

-193 DFNDQVL
+193 DVNDKVC

-211 ATYTS
+211 ATYTT

-250 ANNYTVSNQSGTDG
+250 ANYTVSTKSGTNG
-264 KTEITIQFANLKTA
+264 ETEITIKFADLKTA
-278 VSATFGDK
+278 VTATAGEK

-294 LNENSVIGSEGNP
+294 LNENSVIGSAGNP

-313 FSNNPNGNGTGKTPE
+313 FSNNPNGNGTGITPE

-336 KVAANKVDGDG
+336 KVAANKVDGKG
-347 KKLAGAGFKLSK
+347 NKLAGAGFKLSK
-359 FDMKNN
+359 YDKDNG
-365 RWELVGYQNV
+365 WELVGYQNV
-375 KLDASGNPVETD
+375 KLDASDNPVKTD

-392 ESATATSFAWNRI
+392 ASATATSFAWNRI

-438 TLSSLSGT
+438 TLTSLSGT

-453 EYTFKPNNAE
+453 EYTFASNNTE

>member
-6 RVLALLAAFALV
+6 RVLALLAALALV

-23 PAWADKAN
+23 PAFADETT
-31 LYTISAPAGSN
+31 YTISTDQAN
-42 HTYQVYQIFTGDYS
+42 HTYEVYQIFTGDLS
-56 NGKLSNVKWGQN
+56 VKTLSNVKWGAN
-68 SKNHEGTNASAAV
+68 TKNRGTAKIGDAV
-81 DSTVLATIA
+81 DSTVLAAIE
-90 GLGGKTDAEIWKGIE
+90 GLKGKTDAEILEGIE
-105 QYVDFGTAPVAEVT
+105 SYVDFTTAPAAEVT
-119 STTPASVPAGYYVIK
+119 SAKSASVYAGYYIIK
-134 DKDGS
+134 DKDSS
-139 QDGKQDAYTNYIV
+139 QDGKYDAYTNYIV

-157 VKITPKSSIPTVKK
+157 VKITPKSSVPTVKK

-179 TETDLGEWQKDADH
+179 TETALGEWQKDADH
-193 DFNDQVL
+193 DVNDQVL

-211 ATYTS
+211 ATYTT

-221 HDTMSKGLTFDPAS
+221 HDTMSKGLTFAPAS
-235 VEIYHGDEKTGTKID
+235 VEIYLGDEKNGTQIEASK
-250 ANNYTVSNQSGTDG
+250 YTVVSTPSGTNG
-264 KTEITIQFANLKTA
+264 ETEITIKFDNLKTA
-278 VSATFGDK
+278 VNATSDDE

-294 LNENSVIGSEGNP
+294 LNENSVIGSAGNP

-336 KVAANKVDGDG
+336 KVAANKVDGKG
-347 KKLAGAGFKLSK
+347 EELAGAGFKLSK
-359 FDMKNN
+359 FDKDKG
-365 RWELVGYQNV
+365 WALVGYQNV
-375 KLDASGNPVETD
+375 KLDASGNPVVTD

-392 ESATATSFAWNRI
+392 ASATATSFAWNRI

-431 VAGHANL
+431 VAGHENKTL
-438 TLSSLSGT
+438 TSLSGT

-453 EYTFKPNNAE
+453 EYTFTSNNAD

>member
-23 PAWADKAN
+23 PAWADKAT
-31 LYTISAPAGSN
+31 YEISTDQAN
-42 HTYQVYQIFTGDYS
+42 HTYEVYQIFKGDLS
-56 NGKLSNVKWGQN
+56 ERTLSNVKWGEN
-68 SKNHEGTNASAAV
+68 SKNRGEGVSADTAV
-81 DSTVLATIA
+81 DSTVLATIE
-90 GLGGKTDAEIWKGIE
+90 GLKGKIDAEIWEGIE
-105 QYVDFGTAPVAEVT
+105 KYVDFKTTPFAEVT
-119 STTPASVPAGYYVIK
+119 STKSASVPAGYYVIK

-152 QVAGN
+152 QVAGD
-157 VKITPKSSIPTVKK
+157 VKIKPKSSVPTVKK

-193 DFNDQVL
+193 DVNDKVC

-211 ATYTS
+211 ETYTT
-216 YEYIF
+216 YQYIF
-221 HDTMSKGLTFDPAS
+221 HDTMSKGLTFDPTS
-235 VEIYHGDEKTGTKID
+235 VQIYLGDEKTGTIID
-250 ANNYTVSNQSGTDG
+250 ASKYTVSPQSDASGV
-264 KTEITIQFANLKTA
+264 TEITIKFDNLKTA
-278 VSATFGDK
+278 VNATSDDE

-294 LNENSVIGSEGNP
+294 LNENSVIGSAGNP
-307 NKVYLE
+307 NQVYLE
-313 FSNNPNGNGTGKTPE
+313 FSNNPNGNGTGNTTK

-336 KVAANKVDGDG
+336 KVAANKVDGKG
-347 KKLAGAGFKLSK
+347 KELAGAGFKLSK
-359 FDMKNN
+359 FDKKRND
-365 RWELVGYQNV
+365 WELVGYQNV
-375 KLDASGNPVETD
+375 KLDASGNPVKTD
-387 GRYEV
+387 GHYEV
-392 ESATATSFAWNRI
+392 VSATATSFAWNRI

-438 TLSSLSGT
+438 ELTSLSGT

-453 EYTFKPNNAE
+453 EYTFTSNNTE

>member
-23 PAWADKAN
+23 PAFADKAT
-31 LYTISAPAGSN
+31 YEISTDQAN
-42 HTYQVYQIFTGDYS
+42 HTYEVYQIFKGDLS
-56 NGKLSNVKWGQN
+56 ERTLSNVKWGAN
-68 SKNHEGTNASAAV
+68 TKNRGTAKIGDAV
-81 DSTVLATIA
+81 DSTVLAAIE
-90 GLGGKTDAEIWKGIE
+90 GLKGKTDAEILEGIE
-105 QYVDFGTAPVAEVT
+105 SYVDFTTAPAAEVT
-119 STTPASVPAGYYVIK
+119 SAKSASVQAGYYIIK
-134 DKDGS
+134 DKDSS
-139 QDGKQDAYTNYIV
+139 QDGKYDAYTNYIV

-157 VKITPKSSIPTVKK
+157 VKITPKSSVPTVKK
-171 EVKDINDS
+171 KVKDINDS
-179 TETDLGEWQKDADH
+179 TETALGEWQKDADH
-193 DFNDQVL
+193 DFNDKVC

-211 ATYTS
+211 ATYTT

-235 VEIYHGDEKTGTKID
+235 VEIYRGDEKTGTKIE
-250 ANNYTVSNQSGTDG
+250 ASNYTVSNQSGTDG
-264 KTEITIQFANLKTA
+264 ETEITIKFANLKTA
-278 VSATFGDK
+278 VNATSDDK
-286 ITVVYKAT
+286 ITVVYEAT
-294 LNENSVIGSEGNP
+294 LNEQSVIGSAGNP

-313 FSNNPNGNGTGKTPE
+313 FSNNPNGKGTGNTPE

-336 KVAANKVDGDG
+336 KVAANKVDGNRN
-347 KKLAGAGFKLSK
+347 KLAGAGFKLSK
-359 FDMKNN
+359 FDKEKND
-365 RWELVGYQNV
+365 WKLVGYQNV
-375 KLDASGNPVETD
+375 KLGDNGNPVETD
-387 GRYEV
+387 GHYEV
-392 ESATATSFAWNRI
+392 ANKTATSFAWNRI

-438 TLSSLSGT
+438 ALTSLSGT
-446 KTTGTVG
+446 KTDGTVG
-453 EYTFKPNNAE
+453 EYTFTPDKTE

>member
-23 PAWADKAN
+23 PAFAN
-31 LYTISAPAGSN
+31 GANYTISTDQAN
-42 HTYQVYQIFTGDYS
+42 HTYEVYQIFTGDLS
-56 NGKLSNVKWGQN
+56 AKTLSNVKWGAN
-68 SKNHEGTNASAAV
+68 TKGRGTANVGEAV
-81 DSTVLATIA
+81 DSTVLAAIE
-90 GLGGKTDAEIWKGIE
+90 GLKGKTDAEILEGIE
-105 QYVDFGTAPVAEVT
+105 SYVDFASAPVAEVT
-119 STTPASVPAGYYVIK
+119 SAKSASVQAGYYIIK
-134 DKDGS
+134 DKDSS
-139 QDGKQDAYTNYIV
+139 QDGKHDAYTNYIV

-157 VKITPKSSIPTVKK
+157 VKIAPKSSVPTVKK

-179 TETDLGEWQKDADH
+179 TETALGEWQKDADH
-193 DFNDQVL
+193 DVNDQVW
-200 FRLTGTLPENY
+200 FRLTGTLPKNY
-211 ATYTS
+211 ATYTT

-221 HDTMSKGLTFDPAS
+221 HDTMSKGLTFDSDS
-235 VEIYHGDEKTGTKID
+235 VEIYLGDEKNGTKID
-250 ANNYTVSNQSGTDG
+250 ASKYTVSPQSDANGV
-264 KTEITIQFANLKTA
+264 TEITIKFADLKTA
-278 VSATFGDK
+278 VSATSDDE

-294 LNENSVIGSEGNP
+294 LNEQSVIGSEGNP

-313 FSNNPNGNGTGKTPE
+313 FSNNPNGKGTGKTPE
-328 DTVTVFTY
+328 DTVIVFTY
-336 KVAANKVDGDG
+336 KVAANKVDGNG
-347 KKLAGAGFKLSK
+347 EKLAGAGFKLSK
-359 FDMKNN
+359 FDKQSNG
-365 RWELVGYQNV
+365 WKLVGYQNV
-375 KLDASGNPVETD
+375 KLDASGNPAETD
-387 GRYEV
+387 GHYEV
-392 ESATATSFAWNRI
+392 ADAKATSFAWNRI
-405 DDGKYKLEEVVTPA
+405 DDGKYKLEEFVTPA

-438 TLSSLSGT
+438 TLTSLSGT

-453 EYTFKPNNAE
+453 EYTFASNNTE
-463 GSLTTDIVNQ
+463 GSLTTNIVNQ

>member
-6 RVLALLAAFALV
+6 RVLALLAALALV

-23 PAWADKAN
+23 PAFADEAK
-31 LYTISAPAGSN
+31 YTISTDQAN
-42 HTYQVYQIFTGDYS
+42 HTYEVYQIFTGDLS
-56 NGKLSNVKWGQN
+56 ERTLSNVKWGRN
-68 SKNHEGTNASAAV
+68 SKNNEGANVGAA
-81 DSTVLATIA
+81 VLATIE
-90 GLGGKTDAEIWKGIE
+90 GLKGETDAKIWNGIE
-105 QYVDFGTAPVAEVT
+105 QYVNFETTPFVEVT

-157 VKITPKSSIPTVKK
+157 VKIKPKSSVPTVKK

-179 TETDLGEWQKDADH
+179 TETALGEWQKDADH
-193 DFNDQVL
+193 DFNDKVC

-211 ATYTS
+211 ATYTT

-221 HDTMSKGLTFDPAS
+221 HDTMSKGLTFDPSS
-235 VEIYHGDEKTGTKID
+235 VEIYLGDEETGTKID
-250 ANNYTVSNQSGTDG
+250 VSKYTVSTQSGANDG
-264 KTEITIQFANLKTA
+264 TEITIKFADLKTA
-278 VSATFGDK
+278 VNATSDNK

-294 LNENSVIGSEGNP
+294 LNEQSVIGSAGNP

-313 FSNNPNGNGTGKTPE
+313 FSNNPNGEGTGKTPE
-328 DTVTVFTY
+328 DTVIVFTY
-336 KVAANKVDGDG
+336 KVAANKVDGNDE
-347 KKLAGAGFKLSK
+347 KLAGAGFKLSK
-359 FDMKNN
+359 FDKESDS
-365 RWELVGYQNV
+365 WKLVGYQNV
-375 KLDASGNPVETD
+375 KLDARGNPVETN

-392 ESATATSFAWNRI
+392 ANATDTSFAWNRI

-438 TLSSLSGT
+438 TLSSLS
-446 KTTGTVG
+446 
-453 EYTFKPNNAE
+453 
-463 GSLTTDIVNQ
+463 
-473 SGTVLPSTGGMGTTV
+473 
-488 FYVVGG
+488 
-494 GLMAVAV
+494 
-501 VLLVTKKRMENKR
+501 